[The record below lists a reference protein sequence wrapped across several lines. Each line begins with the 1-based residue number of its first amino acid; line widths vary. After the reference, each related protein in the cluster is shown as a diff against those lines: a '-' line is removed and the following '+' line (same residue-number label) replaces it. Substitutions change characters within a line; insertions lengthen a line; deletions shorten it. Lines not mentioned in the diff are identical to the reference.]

1 MFLLSG
7 KLCFF
12 YYIQDPN
19 FTLGGMLLRGLT
31 HESSKVRPGFV
42 GTQSTRVIMGEAQD
56 YPTFMWGPR
65 KIGPNPKSGLQCGL
79 EVEFTSVIFFCGEIG
94 LAVFKIIL
102 YFPTKIHF
110 LGQPKNYR
118 FFLFQL
124 KPFMFWWA
132 HTKILAMFFF
142 WHHVAAKIIGDIQ
155 KKMIKFLL
163 RYFSFR
169 W

>member
-1 MFLLSG
+1 
-7 KLCFF
+7 
-12 YYIQDPN
+12 
-19 FTLGGMLLRGLT
+19 LRGLT

-42 GTQSTRVIMGEAQD
+42 GAQSTRVIMGEAQD

-79 EVEFTSVIFFCGEIG
+79 EVEFTSVIFFFGEIG

-118 FFLFQL
+118 FFFVSAKTFYVLMGTYKNFSYVFFL
-124 KPFMFWWA
+124 TPCGSKNNRRYSKEND
-132 HTKILAMFFF
+132 KIFCY
-142 WHHVAAKIIGDIQ
+142 VI
-155 KKMIKFLL
+155 FLL
-163 RYFSFR
+163 DGKVEASE
-169 W
+169 